1 MEASP
6 SPIAV
11 AKPVTIPSEAN
22 NAVAREKIITQ
33 LMKFGRVVKVCVNFL
48 IGPFLSSLSRI
59 AINIGNGVKQILM
72 IAKMNVFFNDLNI
85 LSSLK
90 ISLK

>member
-6 SPIAV
+6 IPNAV

-22 NAVAREKIITQ
+22 NAVARENIMTQ

-48 IGPFLSSLSRI
+48 IGPFLNSLSKI
-59 AINIGNGVKQILM
+59 AINIGNGVKQMLIS
-72 IAKMNVFFNDLNI
+72 AKINVFFNDRNT